1 MFIHFRWILIF
12 TLQKDGAHLPHGFLS
27 GAGSGAVTGPGGSEP
42 LGGCQEDPGVA
53 EASPGLLFGLE
64 VGPGKVPLFL
74 SLGRRMP
81 KGWAIGAGQRIGA
94 EDWPTKRSVDGM
106 LLDTKCHSRDLE
118 P

>member
-64 VGPGKVPLFL
+64 L
-74 SLGRRMP
+74 
-81 KGWAIGAGQRIGA
+81 
-94 EDWPTKRSVDGM
+94 SVDGM

-118 P
+118 FRNT